1 MAWACTN
8 ERSKMQWVSNPMLGK
23 LNERAEHHV
32 EAVSEAKGHSWHITD
47 LAFFELL
54 AKHVISCAGIHGLRF
69 LIGLTV
75 GAQGSKKSPHLG
87 AHRWWQSSVSSGSP

>member
-1 MAWACTN
+1 
-8 ERSKMQWVSNPMLGK
+8 MLGK
-23 LNERAEHHV
+23 LNERADQHV

-47 LAFFELL
+47 L

-75 GAQGSKKSPHLG
+75 GAQGSRRAPT
-87 AHRWWQSSVSSGSP
+87 